1 MDQRLRYIF
10 TTVNEWLRFLETKH
24 TALIALNGAA
34 IIGLIQALPDVGNS
48 SLKQLI
54 PYWLI
59 PGLLTALLISLF
71 SMTQW
76 ATKVV
81 GFQQQKRLTA
91 ANALYFGYI
100 SALDNPAFE
109 AELVRLK
116 CTSDPVTEVEQSLI
130 AQIHINSKIAFAK
143 QRLFHWAISLTF
155 LTIGFCFI
163 VFWVTR
169 FFCAS

>member
-71 SMTQW
+71 SMTQ
-76 ATKVV
+76 
-81 GFQQQKRLTA
+81 
-91 ANALYFGYI
+91 
-100 SALDNPAFE
+100 
-109 AELVRLK
+109 
-116 CTSDPVTEVEQSLI
+116 
-130 AQIHINSKIAFAK
+130 
-143 QRLFHWAISLTF
+143 
-155 LTIGFCFI
+155 
-163 VFWVTR
+163 
-169 FFCAS
+169 